1 MKYLQL
7 VLSCKYLLI
16 LNVAESFNSFAE
28 QEIIIIEFNN

>member
-16 LNVAESFNSFAE
+16 LNVAESLNSFAE